1 MPWRVWIS
9 KFKPMGLFRAP
20 RRLSISNQNPL
31 GKQQNSKNPWA
42 KRDSSRNAPGET
54 QKNGHHTSLCVNN
67 GYMAKV
73 GQFWIDFGI
82 RVDTHAKIR
91 KWVSKVMCFTVF
103 MRFSKQ
109 NAQDIGKFKTKR
121 MADLHEFG
129 THFDNFAAHMCRK
142 KSLKT
147 RVRGTS

>member
-1 MPWRVWIS
+1 
-9 KFKPMGLFRAP
+9 
-20 RRLSISNQNPL
+20 
-31 GKQQNSKNPWA
+31 
-42 KRDSSRNAPGET
+42 
-54 QKNGHHTSLCVNN
+54 
-67 GYMAKV
+67 MAKV

-91 KWVSKVMCFTVF
+91 KWVSKVMGFTVF

-109 NAQDIGKFKTKR
+109 NAQDTTKFKTKR

-129 THFDNFAAHMCRK
+129 AHFDNFAAYMCRK

>member
-1 MPWRVWIS
+1 MGHLQLIS
-9 KFKPMGLFRAP
+9 DPP
-20 RRLSISNQNPL
+20 IPNQNPR
-31 GKQQNSKNPWA
+31 GKQQNCKDPWA

-67 GYMAKV
+67 VYIAKV

-82 RVDTHAKIR
+82 QVDTHAKIR

-109 NAQDIGKFKTKR
+109 NAQDIAKFKTKR
-121 MADLHEFG
+121 MADLSEFG

-147 RVRGTS
+147 RVRGAS

>member
-1 MPWRVWIS
+1 
-9 KFKPMGLFRAP
+9 MGLFRALG
-20 RRLSISNQNPL
+20 RLFISNQNPL
-31 GKQQNSKNPWA
+31 GKQQNSKNALA

-73 GQFWIDFGI
+73 DQFWIDFGI
-82 RVDTHAKIR
+82 QVDTHAKIR

-103 MRFSKQ
+103 SRFSKQ
-109 NAQDIGKFKTKR
+109 NAQDISNFKTKR
-121 MADLHEFG
+121 MADLSEFG
-129 THFDNFAAHMCRK
+129 THFDNFAAHLCRK

>member
-1 MPWRVWIS
+1 
-9 KFKPMGLFRAP
+9 MGLFRALG
-20 RRLSISNQNPL
+20 RLSISNQNPR

-42 KRDSSRNAPGET
+42 KRDSSKNAPGET

-73 GQFWIDFGI
+73 GQFWIDFDI
-82 RVDTHAKIR
+82 RVDTPVEIR

-109 NAQDIGKFKTKR
+109 NAQDISKFKTKR
-121 MADLHEFG
+121 MADLREFRA
-129 THFDNFAAHMCRK
+129 HLDNFAPHMCRK